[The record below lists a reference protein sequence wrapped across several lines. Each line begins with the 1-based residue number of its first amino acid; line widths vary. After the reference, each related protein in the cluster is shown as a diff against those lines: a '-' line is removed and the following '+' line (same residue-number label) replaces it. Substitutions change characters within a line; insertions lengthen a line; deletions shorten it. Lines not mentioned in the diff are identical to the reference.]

1 MAKSDLNTK
10 ISVQKAPTRGGSTAR
25 HTRAEYYCLCDH
37 SYSLLSEEKRA
48 FLLPWWK
55 KVSESDV
62 QWASN
67 HSILM
72 KICLKHLDEYNA
84 FMRFSWCARYRV
96 TNTTSTPWVS
106 QSVVFE
112 NIETYQL
119 DGQDME
125 VYKLLIMTTKKNNI
139 VYDPRMI
146 DMRLENDT
154 HVRGQTTVTIPSLAP
169 GASMLVDVYSYY
181 KPVA

>member
-1 MAKSDLNTK
+1 
-10 ISVQKAPTRGGSTAR
+10 
-25 HTRAEYYCLCDH
+25 
-37 SYSLLSEEKRA
+37 
-48 FLLPWWK
+48 
-55 KVSESDV
+55 
-62 QWASN
+62 
-67 HSILM
+67 
-72 KICLKHLDEYNA
+72 
-84 FMRFSWCARYRV
+84 
-96 TNTTSTPWVS
+96 
-106 QSVVFE
+106 VVFE